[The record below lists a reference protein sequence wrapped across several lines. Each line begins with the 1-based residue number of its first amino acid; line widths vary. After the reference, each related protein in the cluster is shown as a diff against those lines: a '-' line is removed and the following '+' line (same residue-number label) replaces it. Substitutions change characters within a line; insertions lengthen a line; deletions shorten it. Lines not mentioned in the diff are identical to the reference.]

1 MTEQE
6 INQIAAHLTLAAVTV
21 GAAKYRAGEPVD
33 SAIATYFDIR
43 EKLLAR
49 AALSASA
56 GAP

>member
-33 SAIATYFDIR
+33 SAITTYFEIR
-43 EKLLAR
+43 AKLLAR
-49 AALSASA
+49 AQTPASA
-56 GAP
+56 

>member
-6 INQIAAHLTLAAVTV
+6 INQIAAQLTLSAVTV

-33 SAIATYFDIR
+33 SAITTFFEIR

-49 AALSASA
+49 AKAAPSA
-56 GAP
+56 